1 MIKPPSCPIC
11 HKLLVGEAACRSEF
25 FPFCS
30 ERCRRVDFFRWNE
43 GKYAIEEP
51 LSPIQ
56 LAEELEQ
63 SRAELEERSGD
74 SDP

>member
-11 HKLLVGEAACRSEF
+11 HKVLVGEAACRTEF

-30 ERCRRVDFFRWNE
+30 ERCRRVDFFRWHE

-51 LSPIQ
+51 LSPLR

-63 SRAELEERSGD
+63 RRGELEQHSAD
-74 SDP
+74 SEP